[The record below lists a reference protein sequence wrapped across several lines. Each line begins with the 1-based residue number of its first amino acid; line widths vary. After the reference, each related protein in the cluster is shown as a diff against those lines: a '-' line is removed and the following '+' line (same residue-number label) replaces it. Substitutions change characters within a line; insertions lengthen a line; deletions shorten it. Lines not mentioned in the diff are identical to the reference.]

1 MSKEETKK
9 EDKKFWI
16 FLGILAIVCILLRL
30 FVFEFFHISGSSMIP
45 TFEDGDYVFAEQISV
60 YTKDIS
66 YDDIV
71 IVEYPNGKPCV
82 KRVIGTAGD
91 TVEIKDG
98 ILVLNGKKIQ
108 EEYIN
113 EQMYDSMEP
122 ITVKE
127 NMIFV
132 MGDNRNYSLDSRDP
146 NVGAIPY
153 GKIKGKVRFTVF
165 PLSRI
170 RIIK

>member
-16 FLGILAIVCILLRL
+16 FLGILAIVCVLLRL
-30 FVFEFFHISGSSMIP
+30 FVFELFHISGGSMIP

-66 YDDIV
+66 RGDIV

-82 KRVIGTAGD
+82 KRVIGIEGD
-91 TVEIKDG
+91 TIEIKDR
-98 ILVLNGKKIQ
+98 ILVLNGEKVQ

-122 ITVKE
+122 ITVKD

-153 GKIKGKVRFTVF
+153 ENIKGKVRFSLF
-165 PLSRI
+165 PFRD
-170 RIIK
+170 K

>member
-1 MSKEETKK
+1 MNKENLKK
-9 EDKKFWI
+9 NDKNFWI
-16 FLGILAIVCILLRL
+16 FLAIFASACILLRV
-30 FVFEFFHISGSSMIP
+30 FVCELFHISGGSMIP

-66 YDDIV
+66 HGDII

-82 KRVIGTAGD
+82 KRVIGAAGD
-91 TVEIKDG
+91 TVEIEDG
-98 ILVLNGKKIQ
+98 VLVLNGEKVQ

-132 MGDNRNYSLDSRDP
+132 MGDNRNYSFDSRDP

-153 GKIKGKVRFTVF
+153 ENIKGKVRFSLF
-165 PLSRI
+165 PFRD
-170 RIIK
+170 K